1 VTLKQLV
8 YFLAL
13 ADSGRFVQAAAE
25 VRIAQPT
32 LSRQVQALE
41 DDLGETL
48 FTRGRDHVTLTV
60 AGETLLPLARR
71 IVADVETARLE
82 IAELAGLRRGRLR
95 VGATPSLCVGVLAD
109 VLAVFHTSYPGISLQ
124 VREGGSQDLVADL
137 EDGQLDLALVID
149 QQDRGA
155 TAGRGGVVGRGS
167 VAGRSGS
174 AGLGGAPGRGG
185 SAGPGGSA
193 GFERGGAGLGGG
205 AGAPAAGDA
214 PLRLTPVLREE
225 LVAISAA
232 GGRSGLDEALGDH
245 AGIVELAR
253 HPLVVNRPGYE
264 LREVVLSACAAAGV
278 TPRIAVE
285 GGEMDAVLR
294 MVEAGLGVAIVP
306 SLVLTGRPG
315 LRPTRLD
322 GSGWTHRT
330 IALAHRT
337 DVAPT
342 RAAGAFRETLLAVL
356 ARTSRTGG
364 LPPGVRFIH
373 P

>member
-1 VTLKQLV
+1 MTLKQLV
-8 YFLAL
+8 YFLAV
-13 ADSGRFVQAAAE
+13 ADSGRFVQAAGD

-32 LSRQVQALE
+32 LSRQIQALE

-48 FTRGRDHVTLTV
+48 FTRGRDHVTLTA

-71 IVADVETARLE
+71 VVADVETARLE

-109 VLAVFHTSYPGISLQ
+109 VLAVFHGSYPGISLQ
-124 VREGGSQDLVADL
+124 IREGGSQDLVADL
-137 EDGQLDLALVID
+137 EDGQLDLALVIH
-149 QQDRGA
+149 QHDRGH
-155 TAGRGGVVGRGS
+155 
-167 VAGRSGS
+167 
-174 AGLGGAPGRGG
+174 L
-185 SAGPGGSA
+185 
-193 GFERGGAGLGGG
+193 
-205 AGAPAAGDA
+205 APANGHGRTGSRAGDTS
-214 PLRLTPVLREE
+214 LRLTPVLREE
-225 LVAISAA
+225 LVAVSAA
-232 GGRSGLDEALGDH
+232 GGQVGLDEALGDH

-294 MVEAGLGVAIVP
+294 MVESGLGVAIVP
-306 SLVLTGRPG
+306 SLVLAGRPG
-315 LRPTRLD
+315 LRTTRLD

-342 RAAGAFRETLLAVL
+342 RAAEAFRETLLAVL
-356 ARTSRTGG
+356 ARTSRTGA

-373 P
+373 S

>member
-8 YFLAL
+8 YFLAV
-13 ADSGRFVQAAAE
+13 ADTGRFVQAAAE

-32 LSRQVQALE
+32 LSRQIQSLE

-48 FTRGRDHVTLTV
+48 FTRGRDHVTLTA

-109 VLAVFHTSYPGISLQ
+109 VLAVFHDSYPGISLQ
-124 VREGGSQDLVADL
+124 IREGGSQDLVTDL
-137 EDGQLDLALVID
+137 EDGQLDLALVIH
-149 QQDRGA
+149 QRDR
-155 TAGRGGVVGRGS
+155 
-167 VAGRSGS
+167 
-174 AGLGGAPGRGG
+174 P
-185 SAGPGGSA
+185 P
-193 GFERGGAGLGGG
+193 
-205 AGAPAAGDA
+205 AGDV
-214 PLRLTPVLREE
+214 PLLLTPVLREE

-232 GGRSGLDEALGDH
+232 GGQAGLDETLGDH

-253 HPLVVNRPGYE
+253 HPLVVNRQGYE

-294 MVEAGLGVAIVP
+294 MVERGLGVAIVP
-306 SLVLTGRPG
+306 SLVLAGRHG
-315 LRPTRLD
+315 LHTTRLD

-342 RAAGAFRETLLAVL
+342 RAADAFRETLLAVL

-373 P
+373 A

>member
-1 VTLKQLV
+1 MTLKQLV
-8 YFLAL
+8 YFLAV

-109 VLAVFHTSYPGISLQ
+109 VLAVFHDSYPGISLQ
-124 VREGGSQDLVADL
+124 IREGGSQDLVADL
-137 EDGQLDLALVID
+137 EDGQLDLALLID
-149 QQDRGA
+149 QQDR
-155 TAGRGGVVGRGS
+155 AG
-167 VAGRSGS
+167 VAGRSG
-174 AGLGGAPGRGG
+174 
-185 SAGPGGSA
+185 
-193 GFERGGAGLGGG
+193 
-205 AGAPAAGDA
+205 AAGRAAVSGEA

-245 AGIVELAR
+245 AGIVEISR

-306 SLVLTGRPG
+306 SLVLTGRHG

-342 RAAGAFRETLLAVL
+342 RAADAFRETLLAVL

>member
-1 VTLKQLV
+1 MAVTLKQLV
-8 YFLAL
+8 YFLAV

-32 LSRQVQALE
+32 LSRQIQALE

-48 FTRGRDHVTLTV
+48 FTRGRDHVTLTS

-71 IVADVETARLE
+71 IAADVETARLE
-82 IAELAGLRRGRLR
+82 IAELGGLRRGRLR

-109 VLAVFHTSYPGISLQ
+109 VLAIFHSSYPGISLQ
-124 VREGGSQDLVADL
+124 IREGGSQDLVAGL
-137 EDGQLDLALVID
+137 EDGQLDLALVIH
-149 QQDRGA
+149 QQQRAGTPSGGGPAGSGVRGA
-155 TAGRGGVVGRGS
+155 T
-167 VAGRSGS
+167 
-174 AGLGGAPGRGG
+174 
-185 SAGPGGSA
+185 
-193 GFERGGAGLGGG
+193 
-205 AGAPAAGDA
+205 GDSTLA
-214 PLRLTPVLREE
+214 LTPVLREE
-225 LVAISAA
+225 LVAVSAA
-232 GGRSGLDEALGDH
+232 SGQAGLDDALGDH
-245 AGIVELAR
+245 ASILELVR

-294 MVEAGLGVAIVP
+294 MVERGLGVAIVP
-306 SLVLTGRPG
+306 SIVLTGRPG
-315 LRPTRLD
+315 LHITRLD

-342 RAAGAFRETLLAVL
+342 RAADAFRETLLAVL
-356 ARTSRTGG
+356 ARTSRRGS
-364 LPPGVRFIH
+364 LPPGVRYVH
-373 P
+373 SG

>member
-8 YFLAL
+8 YFLAV

-32 LSRQVQALE
+32 LSRQIQTLE

-48 FTRGRDHVTLTV
+48 FTRGRDHVTLTA

-71 IVADVETARLE
+71 IVADVETARFE

-95 VGATPSLCVGVLAD
+95 VGATPSICVGVLAD
-109 VLAVFHTSYPGISLQ
+109 VLAVFHDSYPGISLQ
-124 VREGGSQDLVADL
+124 IREGGSQDLVADL
-137 EDGQLDLALVID
+137 EDGQLDLALVIH
-149 QQDRGA
+149 QQDRAGV
-155 TAGRGGVVGRGS
+155 AGRPSSGRAGARAR
-167 VAGRSGS
+167 AGRSG
-174 AGLGGAPGRGG
+174 P
-185 SAGPGGSA
+185 P
-193 GFERGGAGLGGG
+193 
-205 AGAPAAGDA
+205 PVGDT

-294 MVEAGLGVAIVP
+294 MVEAGLGIAIVP
-306 SLVLTGRPG
+306 SLVLTGRHG

-342 RAAGAFRETLLAVL
+342 RAADAFRETLLAVL

-364 LPPGVRFIH
+364 LPTGVRFIH